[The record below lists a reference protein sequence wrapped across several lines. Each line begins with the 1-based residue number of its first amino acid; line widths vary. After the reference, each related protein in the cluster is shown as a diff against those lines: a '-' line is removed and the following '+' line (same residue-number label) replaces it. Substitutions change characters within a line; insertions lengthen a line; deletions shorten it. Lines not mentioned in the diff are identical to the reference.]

1 MFENFENLSKFLS
14 SYSFDDNQTLETVKK
29 IYNDKK
35 YILDPHGA
43 IGYLGLKKY
52 LDNNPKKIGVFL
64 ETAHP
69 IKFSNHIEN
78 ELDLKL
84 KIPQSINKILKKEK
98 IFIDLSSYNEF
109 KNLMLNFG

>member
-1 MFENFENLSKFLS
+1 MLS
-14 SYSFDDNQTLETVKK
+14 SCQAYSTQR
-29 IYNDKK
+29 
-35 YILDPHGA
+35 DPIVA
-43 IGYLGLKKY
+43 IKNVDFKNIELNS
-52 LDNNPKKIGVFL
+52 DTQNPCSPDVSANSDFIGIFL

-78 ELDLKL
+78 ELKLKL

-98 IFIDLSSYNEF
+98 IFTDLSSYNEF